1 MNSDHFLTV
10 SPTREAV
17 SDEILCRKSQGSW
30 AVGTL
35 GTTAG
40 SSRALRYCRQALPP
54 PEGHRDGPGETISD
68 NVLNSEDKLHSNSG
82 ASFVD
87 SVPSALRES

>member
-1 MNSDHFLTV
+1 MAPLQVLAGPSD
-10 SPTREAV
+10 
-17 SDEILCRKSQGSW
+17 I
-30 AVGTL
+30 VGKL
-35 GTTAG
+35 
-40 SSRALRYCRQALPP
+40 LPP
-54 PEGHRDGPGETISD
+54 PEGHRDGPGETINN